1 MRFWMAVRLHSS
13 WKKEKKKKEKK
24 ETKQIISLKTL
35 LTDQLL
41 PPSHKRT
48 DTVNKIPF

>member
-13 WKKEKKKKEKK
+13 WKKEKTKEKK

-48 DTVNKIPF
+48 DTVDKIPF